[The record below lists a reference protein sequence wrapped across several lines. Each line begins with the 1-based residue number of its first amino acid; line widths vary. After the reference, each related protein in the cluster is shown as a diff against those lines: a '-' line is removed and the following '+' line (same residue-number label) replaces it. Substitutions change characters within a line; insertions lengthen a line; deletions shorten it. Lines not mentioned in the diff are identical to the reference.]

1 MNREDIGT
9 LARAITTAIV
19 AILGVLTILGIKV
32 PIINENT
39 MTTVIS
45 AVLYVAVL
53 AWSHWKNNDYTI
65 EAKTGTKIMRQ
76 MKADRHK
83 AGGGQ

>member
-1 MNREDIGT
+1 MSKENIGT

-19 AILGVLTILGIKV
+19 AILGVLTILGVKV

-53 AWSHWKNNDYTI
+53 TWSHWKNNDYTI